1 MVFTMINRKSL
12 KLGVALLLLPL
23 LLVGCFEEELITYD
37 GPSVVEWEPP
47 DRADN
52 LLELTAALDPDQ
64 QEPEDITLGV
74 QLIGPQEN
82 TDRTIN
88 VGVSEDASEAQ
99 EGVHFEILND
109 GNTAVI
115 PANDSF
121 GDVDI
126 RIHADQLENGET
138 LEAILVLEESDDLGV
153 AENMRE
159 FELTI
164 EKEEPEDAE

>member
-1 MVFTMINRKSL
+1 MINRKSL

-37 GPSVVEWEPP
+37 GPPVVEWEPP
-47 DRADN
+47 NRTDN
-52 LLELTAALDPDQ
+52 LLELTVTLDPNQ
-64 QEPEDITLGV
+64 QESEDITLGV
-74 QLIGPQEN
+74 QLIGPHEN
-82 TDRTIN
+82 ADRTIN
-88 VGVSEDASEAQ
+88 VGVSEEESEAQ

-126 RIHADQLENGET
+126 RIHADQLENGEE
-138 LEAILVLEESDDLGV
+138 LESILVLEESEDLSV

-164 EKEEPEDAE
+164 EKAEPEEDE